1 MKMKNFTLIELLV
14 VIAII
19 AILAS
24 MLLPALGKAREKARS
39 VKCLNNHK
47 QIGLAMGFYAND
59 FKDWIIRSEDSSGS
73 NAFGFF
79 WYRVLQTQGYA
90 GNKCTPATVS
100 TSKTNLFNCPT
111 IPVPGVIT
119 AGTGWGVQDYFG
131 YGLNCQT
138 SGNPVPNP
146 NPTNYE
152 NWMTFSRLSQ
162 ISKAGKTLSGSVLM
176 ADASAYKFYA
186 HVNKNGYPYD
196 LTSPQ
201 YYVFAVHNGYGNFLF
216 ADLHAK
222 AIKGPFGAAGGTGY
236 FLWPADARDFR
247 N

>member
-59 FKDWIIRSEDSSGS
+59 YYDWIIRTEDATGS
-73 NAFGFF
+73 NNFGYF
-79 WYRVLQTQGYA
+79 WFRVLQTQGYA

-100 TSKTNLFNCPT
+100 TSKTNMFNCPS
-111 IPVPGVIT
+111 IPVPGVMLNQF
-119 AGTGWGVQDYFG
+119 GVTDYFG
-131 YGLNCQT
+131 YGLNCTT
-138 SGNPVPNP
+138 SGVPG
-146 NPTNYE
+146 NYNE
-152 NWMTFSRLSQ
+152 DWMTFNKLGKV
-162 ISKAGKTLSGSVLM
+162 SKSGKTISGSVLM
-176 ADASAYKFYA
+176 TDAATYKFYPHA
-186 HVNKNGYPYD
+186 YKSDYPYD
-196 LTSPQ
+196 LTAPQ
-201 YYVFAVHNGYGNFLF
+201 YKVYALHNGYGNFLF
-216 ADLHAK
+216 GDLHAK
-222 AIKGPFGAAGGTGY
+222 AIKAPFGASGATSN
-236 FLWPADARDFR
+236 FLIPTNSIDFR

>member
-1 MKMKNFTLIELLV
+1 MKRRNFTLIELLV

-24 MLLPALGKAREKARS
+24 MLLPALSKAREKARS
-39 VKCLNNHK
+39 IKCLNNHK
-47 QIGLAMGFYAND
+47 QIGIALGLYAND
-59 FKDWIIRSEDSSGS
+59 FKDWIIRSEDSTGS

-119 AGTGWGVQDYFG
+119 AAAGWGVQDYFG
-131 YGLNCQT
+131 YGLNCST
-138 SGNPVPNP
+138 SGVPG
-146 NPTNYE
+146 NYGE
-152 NWMTFSRLSQ
+152 NWLTFNQLSKD
-162 ISKAGKTLSGSVLM
+162 SKAGKTLSGSVLM
-176 ADASAYKFYA
+176 ADASTYKFYPHA
-186 HVNKNGYPYD
+186 NKSNYTYD

-201 YYVFAVHNGYGNFLF
+201 YGVYALHNGYGNFLF
-216 ADLHAK
+216 GDLHAK
-222 AIKGPFGAAGGTGY
+222 AIKAPFGASGSTSN
-236 FLWPADARDFR
+236 FLIPTNSIDFR